1 MSIGIL
7 LVDDHVLVRE
17 GIRSI
22 LQSEHDIVVVGEA
35 GDGRAALQLVEEL
48 HPDIVVMDIA
58 MPGLNGIEATRQIT
72 QRYPMTRLIA
82 LSTYSDKRYVLAML
96 EAGAFGYVV
105 KESASDELLRAIR
118 AVNRGQKYLSACI
131 AGMVVDSYVKR
142 DFLIEGSASNRLG
155 SREREVLQL
164 IAEGKSSPQIAAVL
178 HISSSTVEA
187 HRRNIMR
194 KLDLHTIA
202 DLTKFAIREGLTAL

>member
-1 MSIGIL
+1 
-7 LVDDHVLVRE
+7 
-17 GIRSI
+17 
-22 LQSEHDIVVVGEA
+22 
-35 GDGRAALQLVEEL
+35 
-48 HPDIVVMDIA
+48 

-72 QRYPMTRLIA
+72 LRYPMTRLIA